1 MSLRLDSNVHRVG
14 TYYDD
19 VTKSIVNIDI
29 WGYWNSKNQEIVFL
43 MPQNVRDLNFLC
55 FISWWIKHVV
65 HYGCSKDVSEM
76 FLTIFLSIYNTPCNH
91 ICSYWYYPICFDDQ
105 WYRWFGTITY
115 GYIKRFIYPLHRWYL
130 QNKAYFKLIKS
141 WIMFLTFWPFE
152 GCGMCSYEKK
162 KKAT

>member
-1 MSLRLDSNVHRVG
+1 MLYIMDVLRMSQ
-14 TYYDD
+14 
-19 VTKSIVNIDI
+19 K
-29 WGYWNSKNQEIVFL
+29 
-43 MPQNVRDLNFLC
+43 
-55 FISWWIKHVV
+55 
-65 HYGCSKDVSEM
+65 CSLQ
-76 FLTIFLSIYNTPCNH
+76 FFLSIYNTPCNH

-162 KKAT
+162 KLRRRSSFLFQAVFFYCTQMSWTEIVEARVPIWWR